1 MFWNYTGSSTHTLK
15 PALSGS
21 GLIILYID
29 NADHSQRLLMHRVDL
44 LGLLFFLKSFLL

>member
-29 NADHSQRLLMHRVDL
+29 NADQNHCVDL